1 MPKPNMPDE
10 GRRGTLRTILDRY
23 RSQGRTATPTAGR
36 RARRWRAIGFG
47 IAAAALLLT
56 EPADAGAADL
66 LRLRCINPASGASW
80 TIVIDLDRDRVG
92 SLPAK
97 ITDAWISWHDPQ
109 RGFFDLDRATLG
121 LRFRNASSTG
131 GYFLHYACQKAS

>member
-1 MPKPNMPDE
+1 MPKPNMPGD
-10 GRRGTLRTILDRY
+10 GRRGTLPAIPDRC
-23 RSQGRTATPTAGR
+23 RPQGPTGTPTAGR
-36 RARRWRAIGFG
+36 RARRWLAIGLG
-47 IAAAALLLT
+47 IAAAALLST
-56 EPADAGAADL
+56 EPAGAGAAGL

-97 ITDAWISWHDPQ
+97 ITDAWISWRDPQ

-131 GYFLHYACQKAS
+131 GYFLHYTCQKAS